1 MTDAVPLHLVV
12 FVLAT
17 FLGALIAG
25 VAGFAFGLIASA
37 IWLHIITPAES
48 AALISGY
55 AIVVQGFA
63 IWRLRNGL
71 KVARLLPFIAGGAA
85 GIPLGALLLRT
96 ASADH
101 LRASIGLLL
110 VLFSVYSLARPKFQL
125 RGSGRIGDGLV
136 GVASGIVGA
145 STGLAGLPVIIWSTG
160 RGWTK
165 DEQRAVFQPVVI
177 AIFAMNLL
185 WFGGSGMVTKDV
197 LQLFFMGLPA
207 ALLGTW
213 LGLQLYG
220 SLDEA
225 RFRRI
230 VLLLLLISGLTLLPS
245 AVTQGDKTDKSEL
258 PSLSPGPDKQSQAHK
273 FTQNRSQALQ
283 AALAHQIA

>member
-1 MTDAVPLHLVV
+1 MIDAVPLHLVV

-17 FLGALIAG
+17 FFGALIAG

-37 IWLHIITPAES
+37 IWLHVITPAQS

-63 IWRLRNGL
+63 IWKLRSALRIG
-71 KVARLLPFIAGGAA
+71 RLLPFVAGGAA

-101 LRASIGLLL
+101 LRGSIGLLL
-110 VLFSVYSLARPKFQL
+110 IFFSVCSLVRPKLQL
-125 RGSGRIGDGLV
+125 RDGGRIGDGLV

-145 STGLAGLPVIIWSTG
+145 STGLAGLPVIIWSTS

-165 DEQRAVFQPVVI
+165 DEQRAVFQPVVV
-177 AIFAMNLL
+177 AIFAMTLL
-185 WFGGSGMVTKDV
+185 WFGASGIVTSNV
-197 LQLFFMGLPA
+197 LRLFFIGLPA
-207 ALLGTW
+207 ALVGTW
-213 LGLQLYG
+213 LGLKLYG
-220 SLDEA
+220 TLEEA
-225 RFRRI
+225 LFRRL

-245 AVTQGDKTDKSEL
+245 AFAEG
-258 PSLSPGPDKQSQAHK
+258 
-273 FTQNRSQALQ
+273 R
-283 AALAHQIA
+283 

>member
-1 MTDAVPLHLVV
+1 MIDAVPLHLVV
-12 FVLAT
+12 FILAT

-37 IWLHIITPAES
+37 IWLHIVTPAQS

-63 IWRLRNGL
+63 IWKLRNAL
-71 KVARLLPFIAGGAA
+71 QVARLLPFVLGGAA
-85 GIPLGALLLRT
+85 GIPLGAQLLRT

-110 VLFSVYSLARPKFQL
+110 ILFSVYSLARPKLQL
-125 RGSGRIGDGLV
+125 RGRGSIGDGLV
-136 GVASGIVGA
+136 GLASGIVGA
-145 STGLAGLPVIIWSTG
+145 STGLAGLPIIIWSTSQ
-160 RGWTK
+160 GWSK
-165 DEQRAVFQPVVI
+165 DEQRAVFQPVVV

-185 WFGGSGMVTKDV
+185 WFGGNGMVTKDV

-220 SLDEA
+220 RLDEA
-225 RFRRI
+225 RFRQI
-230 VLLLLLISGLTLLPS
+230 VLLLLLLSGLTLLP
-245 AVTQGDKTDKSEL
+245 AAFADGGKTHRAEL
-258 PSLSPGPDKQSQAHK
+258 FSLSPVPH
-273 FTQNRSQALQ
+273 R
-283 AALAHQIA
+283 

>member
-17 FLGALIAG
+17 FLGSLIAG

-63 IWRLRNGL
+63 IWKLRNAL
-71 KVARLLPFIAGGAA
+71 QVARLLPFVAGGAA
-85 GIPLGALLLRT
+85 GIPVGALLLRT
-96 ASADH
+96 ISADH
-101 LRASIGLLL
+101 LRASTGFLL
-110 VLFSVYSLARPKFQL
+110 VLFSVYSLMRPKFQV
-125 RGSGRIGDGLV
+125 RSGGRIADGLV

-145 STGLAGLPVIIWSTG
+145 STGLAGLPVIIWATS
-160 RGWTK
+160 RGWSK
-165 DEQRAVFQPVVI
+165 DEQRAIFQPVVV
-177 AIFAMNLL
+177 AIFAMTLV
-185 WFGGSGMVTKDV
+185 WFGGSGMIKSEV
-197 LQLFFMGLPA
+197 LQLFLIGLPA

-213 LGLQLYG
+213 LGLKLYG
-220 SLDEA
+220 TLDEV

-230 VLLLLLISGLTLLPS
+230 VLLLLLISGLTLLPATFLRKAPS
-245 AVTQGDKTDKSEL
+245 VGDWLGVIHNVAQRDCHVLEPIRGL
-258 PSLSPGPDKQSQAHK
+258 PGDCGS
-273 FTQNRSQALQ
+273 RC
-283 AALAHQIA
+283 

>member
-12 FVLAT
+12 FVFAT

-37 IWLHIITPAES
+37 IWLHVITPAQS

-55 AIVVQGFA
+55 AIVVQSVA
-63 IWRLRNGL
+63 IWKLRNVL
-71 KVARLLPFIAGGAA
+71 QVARLLPFVAGGAA

-101 LRASIGLLL
+101 LRAMIGFLL
-110 VLFSVYSLARPKFQL
+110 VAFSVYSLARPKFQL
-125 RGSGRIGDGLV
+125 RFGGRIGEGLV
-136 GVASGIVGA
+136 GLASGIVGA
-145 STGLAGLPVIIWSTG
+145 STGLAGLPVIIWSTS
-160 RGWTK
+160 RGWSK
-165 DEQRAVFQPVVI
+165 DEQRAVFQPVVV
-177 AIFAMNLL
+177 AIFVMTLL
-185 WFGGSGMVTKDV
+185 WLGGSGMVTREV

-213 LGLQLYG
+213 LGLKLYRV
-220 SLDEA
+220 LDEV

-230 VLLLLLISGLTLLPS
+230 VQYLLLISGLTLLPT
-245 AVTQGDKTDKSEL
+245 A
-258 PSLSPGPDKQSQAHK
+258 
-273 FTQNRSQALQ
+273 FTEES
-283 AALAHQIA
+283 